1 MKKWRHWKIKWLK
14 ITKRVIDWGGAR
26 ALLFL
31 CSKSCLVGPFH
42 AEQLWYSRN
51 PKTWATCKLCDLGQ
65 AAYLLLASLFSS
77 VNWDDKNT
85 HCLGLFWS
93 LVEILSIKMLC
104 KRQDDICIRHQCLIL
119 CLAVI
124 KWGEVYHCQFLPLQ
138 KKSLPKSGSERHMLR
153 YTSTHLSDWRW
164 WWLRHRAGTH
174 DFPSLSK
181 ELAVWPWVSH
191 WMFLGPSC
199 LIHVAIETTE

>member
-93 LVEILSIKMLC
+93 LVEILSVKMLC

-124 KWGEVYHCQFLPLQ
+124 KWGEAVMFDTDVQGSYPCTCAPL
-138 KKSLPKSGSERHMLR
+138 
-153 YTSTHLSDWRW
+153 
-164 WWLRHRAGTH
+164 AGTPASADIMGRGSRERAPRAV
-174 DFPSLSK
+174 DFWGGTTVTSYGQWISK
-181 ELAVWPWVSH
+181 YWWAQN
-191 WMFLGPSC
+191 MY
-199 LIHVAIETTE
+199 